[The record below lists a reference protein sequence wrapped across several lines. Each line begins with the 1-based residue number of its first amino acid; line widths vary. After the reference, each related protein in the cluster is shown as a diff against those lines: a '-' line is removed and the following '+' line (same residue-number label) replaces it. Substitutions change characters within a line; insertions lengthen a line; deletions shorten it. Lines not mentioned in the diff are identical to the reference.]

1 MFWYLVLCASHR
13 PSLQDLLRD
22 ISRRLK
28 STLKASAKVRGSG
41 DKVKG
46 FRQSCREP
54 LTLALGAN
62 YCQGR
67 KF

>member
-1 MFWYLVLCASHR
+1 MFWYLVLCVSHR

-46 FRQSCREP
+46 LSTS
-54 LTLALGAN
+54 LIAYAALDSGS
-62 YCQGR
+62 R
-67 KF
+67 SRV